1 MDIQTILDRYPARSE
16 YLIEMLIDIDKE
28 KEFHHITEAE
38 LRQVANHINVKPSHV
53 SAVMSFYTLLST
65 TPRGRYVIQICKD
78 VPCYLNDDFNV
89 LRSLEERLAIHL
101 GETTPDGMFSLEETA
116 CIGHCDEAPVIRI
129 NDTVHTNLTPQ
140 TLDDILASY
149 RRG

>member
-16 YLIEMLIDIDKE
+16 YLIEMLLDIDKE

-38 LRQVANHINVKPSHV
+38 LRQVANHVNVKASHV

-65 TPRGRYVIQICKD
+65 KPRGRYVIQVCKD

-89 LRSLEERLAIHL
+89 LHTIEDLL
-101 GETTPDGMFSLEETA
+101 GIALGDTTSDGMFSLEHTA

-129 NDTVHTNLTPQ
+129 NGTVHTNLTPSKVE
-140 TLDDILASY
+140 TVLASY
-149 RRG
+149 RR